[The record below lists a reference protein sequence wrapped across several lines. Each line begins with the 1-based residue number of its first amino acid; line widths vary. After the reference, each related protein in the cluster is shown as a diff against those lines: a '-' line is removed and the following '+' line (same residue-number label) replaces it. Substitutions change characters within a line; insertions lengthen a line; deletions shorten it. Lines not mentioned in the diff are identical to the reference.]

1 MAAAILAGP
10 TCWWPDLARFGARLS
25 VAHNPSAGTN
35 YLKLTILD
43 RAQFIAAGGLDKDLD
58 LAQHVRACHFTNVD
72 SELFARADNAYDAA
86 VGQQLRIQ
94 YAELAAHQERQRLY
108 AYSRQVQVTWRLLQR
123 LVPAFETSDLHE
135 MEVTAIKHPD
145 FQYLPEHTLRP
156 FLQRLQS
163 ACGSDDGALY
173 TTAKERELLHIATAA
188 DIPVNALLR
197 YADLPLATA
206 QRFRRSAGPAA
217 PLATF
222 RSILAAEAVLQVVTM
237 DQDGYPLKVPKPK
250 ALAIGYPTFQ
260 AALDASGGDASGI
273 LQERWPF
280 WMPVAFEGQRLMA
293 VRDARFLEFNAICIP
308 EPEDNL
314 VHQPYWALLAKG
326 SARTA

>member
-25 VAHNPSAGTN
+25 VAHNPSVGTN

-43 RAQFIAAGGLDKDLD
+43 RTQFIAVGGLDKDLD
-58 LAQHVRACHFTNVD
+58 LAQHVHACRFTNFD

-108 AYSRQVQVTWRLLQR
+108 AYSRKIAITCRSLQQ
-123 LVPAFETSDLHE
+123 LIPAFETSDLHE
-135 MEVTAIKHPD
+135 MEVAAIKHPD
-145 FQYLPEHTLRP
+145 FQYLPEHTLQP

-173 TTAKERELLHIATAA
+173 TTAKERELVHIAAA
-188 DIPVNALLR
+188 GDAPITALLR
-197 YADLPLATA
+197 YADLPPATV
-206 QRFRRSAGPAA
+206 QRFQKSAGPAT

-222 RSILAAEAVLQVVTM
+222 RSILAAEAVLQVVTI
-237 DQDGYPLKVPKPK
+237 DHEGYPLKVPKPK
-250 ALAIGYPTFQ
+250 AIAIGYPTFQ
-260 AALDASGGDASGI
+260 AALDANGGDASGI
-273 LQERWPF
+273 REERWPF
-280 WMPVAFEGQRLMA
+280 WMPIAFEGQRLMA
-293 VRDARFLEFNAICIP
+293 VRDARFLDFNAICIP

-314 VHQPYWALLAKG
+314 VQQPYWALLAKG
-326 SARTA
+326 SARAT